1 MAIDKEIIQHLFKK
15 TAEHL
20 EQAPDNWPK
29 EKTLRSAVEYV
40 IDNDAIAKKIP
51 GSYREKYIQL
61 VVKLFYRKDI

>member
-1 MAIDKEIIQHLFKK
+1 MAIDKKIIQHLLKK

-20 EQAPDNWPK
+20 DK
-29 EKTLRSAVEYV
+29 KTLRSAVEYV
-40 IDNDAIAKKIP
+40 VDHDAIAKKIP